1 MKVREFAEK
10 VERLCEFLLERVP
23 SSEEREEIVKLK
35 EAAGDLQFDSDS
47 RENLFE
53 GLSNHIRGFYPP
65 EESK

>member
-1 MKVREFAEK
+1 MRIREFAEK

-23 SSEEREEIVKLK
+23 VSEEREEIIKLK

-53 GLSNHIRGFYPP
+53 GLSNHIRGVYPP